1 MKKNLVESRIRT
13 CDASNGP
20 RFEAI
25 AYKMK
30 QLLYHRAIRPI
41 QEEKVLE
48 RDLFG
53 FKGCWSPTPLAVN
66 ELGNL

>member
-20 RFEAI
+20 RFEAKT
-25 AYKMK
+25 YKMK
-30 QLLYHRAIRPI
+30 LMLYQRAIRPRLR
-41 QEEKVLE
+41 ENVLD
-48 RDLFG
+48 RNLYG
-53 FKGCWSPTPLAVN
+53 FNGCWSPTPLAVN

>member
-20 RFEAI
+20 RFEAKTC
-25 AYKMK
+25 KMK
-30 QLLYHRAIRPI
+30 LMLYHRAIPPR
-41 QEEKVLE
+41 QKKRVLD
-48 RDLFG
+48 RNLFG

-66 ELGNL
+66 EMGNL

>member
-13 CDASNGP
+13 CDASNGH
-20 RFEAI
+20 RLEAI
-25 AYKMK
+25 TYKMK
-30 QLLYHRAIRPI
+30 QLFYHRAIRPR
-41 QEEKVLE
+41 QKEGVLD
-48 RDLFG
+48 RNLFG